1 MDKIQKELIEKIKKG
16 IPKFKQHG
24 QYQMSLGGL
33 IKALQKERI
42 GLQVI
47 LSAVHPEY
55 TIKNPV
61 MAHSYYGYHTDLAF
75 EPSEDPITVAE
86 FLKLCEDSVG
96 KSFVMADHF
105 EKFYKDHTMR
115 INAPLWISTL
125 DQASKEGIV
134 DLVPTDGYIKLIT
147 KTIEQDVGPLNSEGE
162 SIDDIK

>member
-1 MDKIQKELIEKIKKG
+1 MDTKKIINELKKS

-33 IKALQKERI
+33 IKALRKERI
-42 GLQVI
+42 GLFVK
-47 LSAVHPEY
+47 LTETHYPG
-55 TIKNPV
+55 KP
-61 MAHSYYGYHTDLAF
+61 HSYYGYHTDLAF
-75 EPSEDPITVAE
+75 EAVEEPITVAE
-86 FLKLCEDSVG
+86 FLKVCEDSVG

-125 DQASKEGIV
+125 DQASKKGIV